1 MWIKFA
7 NLCRKSE
14 RMLLAEKTINSLLS
28 QERVCISVS
37 QGQFTDRAYCT
48 QHQKAPP
55 NVVYAQ
61 LKYMWASGSKEESL
75 NFLRS
80 FATNLSR
87 DLEAET
93 TQRGQRSSVSKQ
105 KLDELARL
113 LARCYFKQGEW
124 QMELSDSW
132 ATVRDARALMLTSAY
147 MHPQRNVKDILHSYL
162 LATHFD
168 PNWYKAWHTWA
179 LANFEVVNHLLNQAE
194 AKAADV
200 MGTTLVPHIIP
211 AVQGSVCLRV
221 HVALIKPRVQGFFRS
236 IALRSENSL
245 QDTLRLLTLWF
256 KFGAQDEVSHAIANG
271 FSTVEVDTWLEV
283 IPQVFIYSTILD
295 PPHLLCADHCAHSD
309 P

>member
-1 MWIKFA
+1 
-7 NLCRKSE
+7 
-14 RMLLAEKTINSLLS
+14 
-28 QERVCISVS
+28 
-37 QGQFTDRAYCT
+37 
-48 QHQKAPP
+48 
-55 NVVYAQ
+55 
-61 LKYMWASGSKEESL
+61 MWASGPKEESL

-132 ATVRDARALMLTSAY
+132 TTVCETCIVFPTFDLYRRS
-147 MHPQRNVKDILHSYL
+147 QRNVKDILHSYL
-162 LATHFD
+162 LATHYD

-211 AVQGSVCLRV
+211 AVQGNVYLWV
-221 HVALIKPRVQGFFRS
+221 HFALIKPCILGFFRS
-236 IALRSENSL
+236 IALRGENSL

-283 IPQVFIYSTILD
+283 IPQVYFPI
-295 PPHLLCADHCAHSD
+295 DHFRSPSPALHRSLRASRSLTRTSGGTSQVYLRMLGSITRKH
-309 P
+309 

>member
-1 MWIKFA
+1 
-7 NLCRKSE
+7 
-14 RMLLAEKTINSLLS
+14 
-28 QERVCISVS
+28 
-37 QGQFTDRAYCT
+37 
-48 QHQKAPP
+48 
-55 NVVYAQ
+55 
-61 LKYMWASGSKEESL
+61 MWASGSKEESL

-124 QMELSDSW
+124 QMEISDSW
-132 ATVRDARALMLTSAY
+132 TTVRETRALILALAHIHS
-147 MHPQRNVKDILHSYL
+147 QRDVKDILHSYL

-211 AVQGSVCLRV
+211 AVQGNFHLRV
-221 HVALIKPRVQGFFRS
+221 L
-236 IALRSENSL
+236 
-245 QDTLRLLTLWF
+245 
-256 KFGAQDEVSHAIANG
+256 SH
-271 FSTVEVDTWLEV
+271 
-283 IPQVFIYSTILD
+283 
-295 PPHLLCADHCAHSD
+295 
-309 P
+309 

>member
-28 QERVCISVS
+28 QERVRISVS
-37 QGQFTDRAYCT
+37 QSKFADCPFYV

-93 TQRGQRSSVSKQ
+93 TQRGQRLSVSKQ

-132 ATVRDARALMLTSAY
+132 ATVRETRALILVSTHIRS
-147 MHPQRNVKDILHSYL
+147 QRNVKDILHSYL

-211 AVQGSVCLRV
+211 AVQGKRLFAGSFCTDQTLC
-221 HVALIKPRVQGFFRS
+221 PRFLPFYRATQREFFTGHPSTLDFVVQIWCTRRS
-236 IALRSENSL
+236 
-245 QDTLRLLTLWF
+245 
-256 KFGAQDEVSHAIANG
+256 
-271 FSTVEVDTWLEV
+271 
-283 IPQVFIYSTILD
+283 
-295 PPHLLCADHCAHSD
+295 
-309 P
+309 

>member
-1 MWIKFA
+1 
-7 NLCRKSE
+7 
-14 RMLLAEKTINSLLS
+14 
-28 QERVCISVS
+28 
-37 QGQFTDRAYCT
+37 
-48 QHQKAPP
+48 
-55 NVVYAQ
+55 
-61 LKYMWASGSKEESL
+61 MWASGSKEESL

-132 ATVRDARALMLTSAY
+132 TTVRGAHCIFGTDSYIRS
-147 MHPQRNVKDILHSYL
+147 QRNVKDILHSYL

-194 AKAADV
+194 VKAADV

-211 AVQGSVCLRV
+211 A
-221 HVALIKPRVQGFFRS
+221 VQGFFRS

-256 KFGAQDEVSHAIANG
+256 KFGAQDEVCHAIASG
-271 FSTVEVDTWLEV
+271 FSAVEVDTWLEV
-283 IPQVFIYSTILD
+283 IPQV
-295 PPHLLCADHCAHSD
+295 C
-309 P
+309 